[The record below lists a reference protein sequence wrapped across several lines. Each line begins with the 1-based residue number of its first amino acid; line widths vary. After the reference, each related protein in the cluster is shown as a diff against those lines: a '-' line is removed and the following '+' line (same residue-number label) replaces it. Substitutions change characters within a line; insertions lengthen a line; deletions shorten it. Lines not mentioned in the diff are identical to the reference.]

1 MSENTIDLADAV
13 SCTTG
18 FSKLSPDVV
27 RDIAIF
33 QNEPLVGQSQAKN
46 LKENKSVKLADTP
59 DSVHA
64 GCPTRDRH

>member
-1 MSENTIDLADAV
+1 MSRSLAKA
-13 SCTTG
+13 
-18 FSKLSPDVV
+18 K
-27 RDIAIF
+27 R
-33 QNEPLVGQSQAKN
+33 KN